1 MLKIFWS
8 VSGSLSPESL
18 LFSSHHLFLLKLF
31 YRLEINGHKKRGSRQ
46 DLIWME
52 SKKYNTANIIQRR
65 YKSHSISRNDVFPS
79 SQKRKSKFYS
89 RHMSSR
95 RRSVLSAWTNFP
107 LWKVCAKTVISRTE
121 FKSGTAVRVINHS
134 DHSSCVRKFCWRKYL
149 RTLWQKSFLEHEL
162 VLSIWVK
169 IISRDPQFCA
179 AGIWFLWTLLATT
192 GDKEEDLNWWEI
204 INFGG
209 KLWWN

>member
-8 VSGSLSPESL
+8 ISGSLSPESL

-107 LWKVCAKTVISRTE
+107 LWKVCAKTGISPTE

-134 DHSSCVRKFCWRKYL
+134 DHSSCEKVLLKKIFKNFVTKKVFRTRVGSVYL
-149 RTLWQKSFLEHEL
+149 GQNNLQGSPVLCRWNL
-162 VLSIWVK
+162 VS
-169 IISRDPQFCA
+169 
-179 AGIWFLWTLLATT
+179 
-192 GDKEEDLNWWEI
+192 LNI
-204 INFGG
+204 VSNHRGQGG
-209 KLWWN
+209 GLKLMRNN